1 MQKRGKSLECGGYNM
16 LKLRNIKKDYDVVDF
31 KVEALKGININ
42 FRKSEFVSVLGPSGC
57 GKTTLLNLIGGLDQA
72 TDGDLLIW
80 GRSTKRYTDRDWD
93 VYRNHRIGFVFQTYN
108 LIPHQSVLANVELAL
123 TIAGIS
129 KEVRVKRAKEALDK
143 VGLSDQYY
151 KKPNQLSGGQSQR
164 VAIARAL
171 VNDPEI
177 LLADE
182 PTGALDT
189 KTSEQILD
197 LIKEISHDRLV
208 IMVTHNSELAERYS
222 TRIVR
227 LLDGELVGDSHPFSN
242 ANEKRE
248 SREERA
254 RLKALQQGVKQ
265 KERARMS
272 FWTAFKLSM
281 QNIFTKKKRTTL
293 TAIAGSIGIV
303 GVSLVLSVSI
313 GLQTYINDMQNDM
326 LAGNP
331 IQIQQTAFDINA
343 LSEMTYHEQ
352 KEVLEK
358 GDYVN
363 VSAMIKELHDQ
374 LGKKD
379 DFVVENKIT
388 RDYVNYLNEMPQDYV
403 SALRYNYGID
413 VSTSFYT
420 SFSYPTK
427 ENGRTTSIRG
437 IKTMYESLLTTVEG
451 FEEYASLVSMLD
463 TPFAQA
469 PDTRNEVTEE
479 YVLSQYDV
487 LYAKPGTNGVAK
499 EKHEIML
506 VLDKNRAVADL
517 TLGHIGYYSQ
527 EVFIN
532 LVNRAIGNEF
542 DAALYPG
549 NTLDYEDLA
558 TMKYTWYDNDTIYAE
573 NNVPG
578 IPFMYSPY
586 ADASF
591 VNGLELEVVGIVEP
605 KENLNYGMLSSGIY
619 YSTALAEHIVTTN
632 YNSELATYLRE
643 EVKADALNG
652 MAVIMN
658 VGGVDVIQVMEDGE
672 VIAFD
677 YEFAAD
683 TQSGVKQGK
692 SFVNNQQL
700 MQGIMGMFTDFAS
713 LALVKFDAHDMGVA
727 VEPVIQRDANGE
739 IISWDVWLDENGDPF
754 ALPSSISIYPPSF
767 TQKDKA
773 LAWLDAWN
781 DSGTITLTD
790 GTVLTAEMRE
800 EVVYMD
806 MLSLVMKMISTLLT
820 AVTVALVSFTS
831 LALIV
836 SSVMI
841 AIITYVSVV
850 ERIKEIG
857 VIRSLGGRKKDVSNL
872 FIAETFIIGFISGAI
887 GISVT
892 YLLSLIANLI
902 VVHLVGVTI
911 ARFPWWVA
919 AIMLSI
925 SVLLTLIS
933 GLMPSKSAAKKDPV
947 VALRTE

>member
-1 MQKRGKSLECGGYNM
+1 M

-31 KVEALKGININ
+31 KVEALKGISIN

-80 GRSTKRYTDRDWD
+80 GRSTKRYSDRDWD

-108 LIPHQSVLANVELAL
+108 LIPHQTVLANVELAL

-197 LIKEISHDRLV
+197 LIKEISKDRLV
-208 IMVTHNSELAERYS
+208 IMVTHNSDLAERYS

-248 SREERA
+248 SRAERA
-254 RLKALQQGVKQ
+254 RLKAMQHGKKQ
-265 KERARMS
+265 KEQAKMS

-331 IQIQQTAFDINA
+331 IQIRQTAFDINA

-388 RDYVNYLNEMPQDYV
+388 RDYITYLNEMPQEYL
-403 SALRYNYGID
+403 SALQYDYSID

-420 SFSYPTK
+420 NFIYPT
-427 ENGRTTSIRG
+427 EESGRATSIRG
-437 IKTMYESLLTTVEG
+437 IKAMYESLLETVEG
-451 FEEYASLVSMLD
+451 FEEYSSLVGMLN

-469 PDTRNEVTEE
+469 PDARNTVTED
-479 YVLSQYDV
+479 YILSQYDV
-487 LYAKPGTNGVAK
+487 LYAKPGSNGIAKDTN
-499 EKHEIML
+499 EIMI
-506 VLDKNRAVADL
+506 VLDRNRAITDL

-549 NTLDYEDLA
+549 AQLDYADLA
-558 TMKYTWYDNDTIYAE
+558 SKSYTWYPNDSVYTATNSESVPFVYA
-573 NNVPG
+573 
-578 IPFMYSPY
+578 PY
-586 ADASF
+586 ADGSF
-591 VNGLELEVVGIVEP
+591 TNGLQLEVVGIVEP

-619 YSTALAEHIVTTN
+619 YSTALAEHIIDTN

-643 EVKADALNG
+643 EVKGNALNG
-652 MAVIMN
+652 TAVIFKK
-658 VGGVDVIQVMEDGE
+658 GSVIQEGLPPLLEDMIQVVDGK
-672 VIAFD
+672 IISFD
-677 YEFAAD
+677 YEFVAEPGGA
-683 TQSGVKQGK
+683 KMPGK
-692 SFVNNQQL
+692 SFVNNQEL
-700 MQGIMGMFTDFAS
+700 MQGIMGMFTDFGGI
-713 LALVKFDAHDMGVA
+713 ALVNYDVHDMGVA
-727 VEPVIQRDANGE
+727 VEPVILRDSEGE
-739 IISWDVWLDENGDPF
+739 ILAWDVWLNEDGEPF
-754 ALPSSISIYPPSF
+754 ALPAAINIYPPSF
-767 TQKDKA
+767 SQKDNA

-781 DSGTITLTD
+781 GSGTITLTD

-800 EVVYMD
+800 EIVYMD

-919 AIMLSI
+919 LIMLSI